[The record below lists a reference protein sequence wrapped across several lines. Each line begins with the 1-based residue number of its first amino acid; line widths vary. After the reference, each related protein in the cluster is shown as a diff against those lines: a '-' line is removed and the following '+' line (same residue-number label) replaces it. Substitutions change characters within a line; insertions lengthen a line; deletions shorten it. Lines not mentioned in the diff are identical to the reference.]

1 MHCNLVHCK
10 QSRGSHSRDVVEI
23 KIKIEIAFKGVAVV
37 LLHMCVLWT
46 DSSMQ
51 QRNKFEFAH
60 MKHSMLIYHLVVHSW
75 MVT

>member
-1 MHCNLVHCK
+1 MHCNSLHCK
-10 QSRGSHSRDVVEI
+10 QSKGSHSSDIVEI
-23 KIKIEIAFKGVAVV
+23 EIEIAIKESAVAVA

-51 QRNKFEFAH
+51 QRNKFEFGH
-60 MKHSMLIYHLVVHSW
+60 MKHSMLINHLVVHSW